1 MTTSNMH
8 KKIHQGVLAGL
19 FILAAAVSCKKIP
32 VGYISDQIRYVNDT
46 FRVPRGTNYRADP
59 KAFELDGSNYPISVK
74 LLEVRDL
81 ATGKPTT
88 LFSEE
93 KEVYIWTALFNPDTD
108 TTVELLNR
116 KREKKMV
123 PPLEIVEKS
132 GQLIFN
138 EGSINIPTG
147 NYSFDV
153 QVSNGSGT
161 KTFRDISVIQILDQ
175 PFRQEGAP
183 GCAYFIDGTN
193 TYGDLATPVMTY
205 RKVSDEGYQVRLKI
219 VDKNG
224 VPFNPNAGELIRRGD
239 RPTFETYA
247 KFNPVEYT
255 DTTMVCNFEL
265 TPFPILEYPGYG
277 YLMYYRIPSEFAI
290 IDPGI
295 TPTEEPIYNVNPR
308 FAFRLLVAGTYE
320 VTIQMPQVTRKA

>member
-1 MTTSNMH
+1 MTIRKYILLSL
-8 KKIHQGVLAGL
+8 LA
-19 FILAAAVSCKKIP
+19 LAAAVSCKKIP

-46 FRVPRGTNYRADP
+46 FRVPRGTNYKADP

-88 LFSEE
+88 VFSEE
-93 KEVYIWTALFNPDTD
+93 KEVWIWTALFNPDTD
-108 TTVELLNR
+108 TTVELLNK
-116 KREKKMV
+116 KREMKMV
-123 PPLEIVEKS
+123 PPLELVEKS

-138 EGSINIPTG
+138 EGSINIPVG

-161 KTFRDISVIQILDQ
+161 KVFKDISVIQILDQ

-193 TYGDLATPVMTY
+193 TYDDIAIPVMTY
-205 RKVSDEGYQVRLKI
+205 RKISDEGYQVRLKI
-219 VDKNG
+219 TDKNG
-224 VPFNPNAGELIRRGD
+224 TPFNPSAGELIRRGD

-277 YLMYYRIPSEFAI
+277 YLMYYRIPSNFVT
-290 IDPGI
+290 IDPGV
-295 TPTEEPIYNVNPR
+295 TPTPESIYNVNPR

-320 VTIQMPQVTRKA
+320 VTIQLPKVTRKA